1 MHIFHIAKQSD
12 WQQARASK
20 SYEISTLGRTL
31 AEEGFIHASRREQV
45 EPTFKRFYRT
55 VHEPLVLL
63 TIDPARL
70 KSELREDQV
79 DDDTY
84 PHIYGPLNTDAV
96 IRVSP
101 LNRKGGTESFT
112 SLFVKE
118 MFVRVAVAMV
128 AMLAGFAG
136 GALGRRTDWEWGP
149 FVGAVLGVLLV
160 ALVTYAWTKRPRS
173 A

>member
-1 MHIFHIAKQSD
+1 
-12 WQQARASK
+12 
-20 SYEISTLGRTL
+20 
-31 AEEGFIHASRREQV
+31 
-45 EPTFKRFYRT
+45 
-55 VHEPLVLL
+55 
-63 TIDPARL
+63 
-70 KSELREDQV
+70 
-79 DDDTY
+79 
-84 PHIYGPLNTDAV
+84 
-96 IRVSP
+96 
-101 LNRKGGTESFT
+101 
-112 SLFVKE
+112 